1 MSDLNVLLEPY
12 ELPHFTLKNRIV
24 STAHAP
30 SYAVNSMPMERYQL
44 YHEEK
49 AKGGTS
55 LTMFGGSS
63 TISPDCPPSFG
74 QVDVSR
80 DEVIPYLKEFSARI
94 HKHDCKIMCQI
105 AHMGRRSRWDK
116 GYWLPNVSPSPIRE
130 PEHRSFPKEMEE
142 WDIERII
149 GDYGRAALRCREGG
163 LDGIELSFNSMQ
175 LVALF
180 WSPHSNTR
188 DDQWGGGLENRMR
201 FGNRVIQEVRKQVG
215 TDFHVGLRMPGDEL
229 YKEGLNQEECIEIGK
244 ILAQNGNIDH
254 ISIAG
259 GAPLDFRNMAIQMPG
274 MAFPEVPCLDMATS
288 FKNAVKDICVIHAQ
302 RITSVHTAAKIL
314 SEGRADLVGMVR
326 AQMADPY
333 LVKKISENKVDDI
346 RPCVGA
352 NYCTDRIYVGGES
365 LCTLNP
371 ATSRESSLPHNINE
385 ATSRKKV
392 VIVGAGPAGLE
403 AARVCGLR
411 GHQVTLFE
419 KNKEVGGQI
428 NLAKR
433 ASWRGEL
440 AGVTT
445 WLYEQVRKL
454 NIDVRLGISAEID
467 DVLSE
472 NPEMVVIATGG
483 KPNKG
488 IISGDDLVDSSRDVL
503 AGNIDIKKNVLLFDN
518 HGGHQGL
525 CCAEVLLEQ
534 CEQLEIVT
542 PDRFLGIE
550 IGATNFPIHYRE
562 IYKLNAKISPN
573 LRLMKVCREE
583 DNLVLV
589 LRNEYTLSEERRIVD
604 QVVSEH
610 GVLPDDKL
618 YFQLLPKSRNKG
630 EFNLDKLAYEN
641 ILETK
646 AKDENANFDLIRI
659 GDAITGRNI
668 HAAIYDA
675 LRFCKDI

>member
-12 ELPHFTLKNRIV
+12 ELPHFTLKNRVV

-30 SYAVNSMPMERYQL
+30 SYAVKSMPMERYQL

-80 DEVIPYLKEFSARI
+80 DEVIPYFKEFSARI
-94 HKHDCKIMCQI
+94 HKYDCKIMCQI

-149 GDYGRAALRCREGG
+149 ADYGRAALRCREGG

-188 DDQWGGGLENRMR
+188 NDHWGGSLENRMR
-201 FGNRVIQEVRKQVG
+201 FGNRVIEEVRKQVG
-215 TDFHVGLRMPGDEL
+215 ADFHVGLRMPGDEL
-229 YKEGLNQEECIEIGK
+229 YKEGLSQEDCIEIGK
-244 ILAQNGNIDH
+244 LLARNGNIDH

-259 GAPLDFRNMAIQMPG
+259 GAPLDYRNMAIQMPG
-274 MAFPEVPCLDMATS
+274 MAFPEAPCLDMATA
-288 FKNAVKDICVIHAQ
+288 FKKEVNDVCVIHAQ
-302 RITSVHTAAKIL
+302 RITSVHTAARIL
-314 SEGRADLVGMVR
+314 SEGRADLIGMVR

-333 LVKKISENKVDDI
+333 LVKKIVENKVDDI

-352 NYCTDRIYVGGES
+352 NYCTDRIYIGGES

-371 ATSRESSLPHNINE
+371 ATSRESSLPHNISK
-385 ATSRKKV
+385 APSRKKIV
-392 VIVGAGPAGLE
+392 VVGAGPAGLE

-411 GHQVTLFE
+411 GHEVVLFE
-419 KNKEVGGQI
+419 KNSEVGGQI

-440 AGVTT
+440 AGVSN
-445 WLYEQVRKL
+445 WLYEQVKKL
-454 NIDVRLGISAEID
+454 GVDIRLGIPAKLD
-467 DVLSE
+467 DVLAE
-472 NPEMVVIATGG
+472 NPDVVIIATGG

-488 IISGDDLVDSSRDVL
+488 IINGDELVDSSRDIL
-503 AGNIDIKKNVLLFDN
+503 ANKVDVKENVLFFDN

-525 CCAEVLLEQ
+525 CCAEILIEQ

-542 PDRFLGIE
+542 PDRYLGAE

-562 IYKLNAKISPN
+562 IYKSKTIISPN
-573 LRLMKVCREE
+573 LRLMGVHKEE
-583 DNLVLV
+583 DKLAAL
-589 LRNEYTLSEERRIVD
+589 LRNEYTLNEEKRIVD

-610 GVLPDDKL
+610 GVLPNDDL
-618 YFQLLPKSRNKG
+618 YFELLPVSRNKG
-630 EFNLDKLAYEN
+630 EFDLDKLAYEN
-641 ILETK
+641 ILE
-646 AKDENANFDLIRI
+646 ARVRDDSASFDVYRI
-659 GDAITGRNI
+659 GDALAGRNI
-668 HAAIYDA
+668 HAAIYDG
-675 LRFCKDI
+675 LRYCKDF